1 MPGRPETPRR
11 VVRRPRTFPVYAAT
25 AAMFAALFGFLGVR
39 VAEGQDPSLG
49 AGFPVAAAP
58 VHRVVVR
65 KVVVT
70 RRIVVIKKDRA
81 QAPAAGS
88 GGAAATPVA
97 SSSQSYSAPAPVA
110 AAPAPAPVQ
119 TASS

>member
-1 MPGRPETPRR
+1 MPDRPDTPRR

-58 VHRVVVR
+58 PHRVVVR

-81 QAPAAGS
+81 QTPAVSS
-88 GGAAATPVA
+88 GGAGTPVV
-97 SSSQSYSAPAPVA
+97 SSSQSYAAPAPVA